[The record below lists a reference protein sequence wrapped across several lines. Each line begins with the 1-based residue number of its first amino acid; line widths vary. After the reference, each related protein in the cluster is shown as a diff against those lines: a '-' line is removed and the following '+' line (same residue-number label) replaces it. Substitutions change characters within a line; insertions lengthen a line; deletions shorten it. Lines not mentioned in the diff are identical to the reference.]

1 MHPPAIAPEHS
12 DCLLRIIEAAAQVRR
27 RYQYFLWTQADMQR
41 LLPHKLAVC
50 GVYDRA
56 RRDLVFETLHS
67 VPVPPE
73 ALAVLAE
80 PRSLLTQRLALS
92 WIDGRQ
98 EPTLVD
104 LQPWR
109 LADPAAATL
118 ADAGFARLLVHGVS
132 RPGRPAE
139 LETLFIFGSPDCP
152 PGDGAACALG
162 LLLPYL
168 HATYLRVHAMESGLG
183 GPLAAPGLVPRAGRS
198 SASGAAITERE
209 REILRWVRE
218 GLSNQQI
225 ADALQISALTVKNH
239 VQKIL
244 RKLGASN
251 RAQAV
256 AKAMALNLLGSEPPQ
271 VTPTAVH
278 TSLPPLPEPPLH
290 EVRPA

>member
-1 MHPPAIAPEHS
+1 MHPPAIAPEHA

-50 GVYDRA
+50 GVYDRS

-67 VPVPPE
+67 VPVAPQ
-73 ALAVLAE
+73 ALAVLGE

-109 LADPAAATL
+109 LADPAAAAL
-118 ADAGFARLLVHGVS
+118 ADAGFGRLLVHGVS

-139 LETLFIFGSPDCP
+139 VETLFIFGSPDCP
-152 PGDGAACALG
+152 PGAAAACALG

-183 GPLAAPGLVPRAGRS
+183 GPLAAPALAPRAGRGS
-198 SASGAAITERE
+198 SAHAAITERE

-256 AKAMALNLLGSEPPQ
+256 AKAMALNLLGSDPLHLPPL
-271 VTPTAVH
+271 PLHAV
-278 TSLPPLPEPPLH
+278 PPLPEPPLH
-290 EVRPA
+290 QARPG